1 MENSHQP
8 QLEET
13 KRHGSVLF
21 PFTIYPCT
29 IPKDFPSVAL
39 HWHKSMEVIFVK
51 TGSMQVQLDTTVRTV
66 CAGAI
71 CIVPPGALHGL
82 RAINGQQAEYENII
96 FEPEFLGSG
105 AADICAR
112 QYLIPL
118 AAGRLLQPS
127 YLSPGDAGYAH
138 AAACLMRAEQ
148 FSEARTTGFELGV
161 KAAMLE
167 LIAQLLVLQPQ
178 PPAAEPPGTTR
189 LKLVLQQIQNNYAQP
204 MTVGQVSD
212 ICGCSASHFMRWFR
226 EMTGSSFVSYL
237 NEYRLAEAAKQL
249 RSTEEKVLT
258 IAQEAG
264 FESLSNFNHQ
274 FKLRYGVTPRE
285 YRTSQT
291 P

>member
-1 MENSHQP
+1 
-8 QLEET
+8 
-13 KRHGSVLF
+13 
-21 PFTIYPCT
+21 
-29 IPKDFPSVAL
+29 
-39 HWHKSMEVIFVK
+39 
-51 TGSMQVQLDTTVRTV
+51 
-66 CAGAI
+66 
-71 CIVPPGALHGL
+71 
-82 RAINGQQAEYENII
+82 
-96 FEPEFLGSG
+96 
-105 AADICAR
+105 
-112 QYLIPL
+112 
-118 AAGRLLQPS
+118 
-127 YLSPGDAGYAH
+127 
-138 AAACLMRAEQ
+138 MRAEQ

-285 YRTSQT
+285 YRTGQT